1 MSAVRLIYELAMQ
14 NHNKNTKKAAQ
25 QTVIDRLERL
35 HPHKTLLYLAI
46 FGSCL
51 LFGFLITAYAMKTDD
66 HTFIDFHFPK
76 AFIVS
81 LVLLLLSSFSISKAL
96 GAFRNDDMIALK
108 QSLGITLLLGLA
120 FTMSQ
125 YVGWYELNRS
135 KIYLSGE
142 VSGSYLYIIS
152 GLHVLHLAAGLVF
165 LTATYTR
172 VSNIS
177 RDQVKRLI
185 MVTNPY
191 ERTKLEMLTVYWHFL
206 DVLWVALFFYF
217 LFSF

>member
-1 MSAVRLIYELAMQ
+1 MMQ
-14 NHNKNTKKAAQ
+14 NQDKNTKKAAQ

-51 LFGFLITAYAMKTDD
+51 LFGFLIAAYTLKTDAD
-66 HTFIDFHFPK
+66 TFIDFHFPK

-96 GAFRNDDMIALK
+96 TAFREDNMTSLKHAL
-108 QSLGITLLLGLA
+108 GATLVLGLA
-120 FTMSQ
+120 FTISQ
-125 YVGWYELNRS
+125 YVGWYELNQS
-135 KIYLSGE
+135 NIYLSGE
-142 VSGSYLYIIS
+142 VSGSYLYVIS

-165 LTATYTR
+165 LTMMYTQ
-172 VSNIS
+172 VSS
-177 RDQVKRLI
+177 VSCDPVRQLI

-191 ERTKLEMLTVYWHFL
+191 QRIKLEMLTVYWHFI
-206 DVLWVALFFYF
+206 DALWVVLFFYF

>member
-1 MSAVRLIYELAMQ
+1 MQ
-14 NHNKNTKKAAQ
+14 NQNKNTQKASPQ
-25 QTVIDRLERL
+25 NVMDRLEKL

-51 LFGFLITAYAMKTDD
+51 LFGFLITAYAVKTD
-66 HTFIDFHFPK
+66 HNTFINFRFPK
-76 AFIVS
+76 SFIVS
-81 LVLLLLSSFSISKAL
+81 LVLLLFSSFSISKAL
-96 GAFRNDDMIALK
+96 GAFRDDDMEALK
-108 QSLGITLLLGLA
+108 QSLGLTLLLGLG
-120 FTMSQ
+120 FTISQ
-125 YVGWYELNRS
+125 YVGWYELNQS

-165 LTATYTR
+165 LTVTYTH
-172 VSNIS
+172 VSNVS

-191 ERTKLEMLTVYWHFL
+191 QRIKLEMLTVYWHFV
-206 DVLWVALFFYF
+206 DILWVVLFFYF

>member
-1 MSAVRLIYELAMQ
+1 MQ
-14 NHNKNTKKAAQ
+14 NQNKNTKKAAQ
-25 QTVIDRLERL
+25 QNVIERLEQL

-51 LFGFLITAYAMKTDD
+51 LFGFLIVAYAVKTD
-66 HTFIDFHFPK
+66 HNTFIDFRFPK

-81 LVLLLLSSFSISKAL
+81 LVLLLFSSFTISKAL
-96 GAFRNDDMIALK
+96 GAFRDDDMKALK
-108 QSLGITLLLGLA
+108 QSLGLTLVLGLG
-120 FTMSQ
+120 FTISQ
-125 YVGWYELNRS
+125 YVGWYELNQS

-152 GLHVLHLAAGLVF
+152 GLHVIHLAAGLVF
-165 LTATYTR
+165 LTATYTQ
-172 VSNIS
+172 VSNVS

-191 ERTKLEMLTVYWHFL
+191 QRIKLEMLTAYWHFV
-206 DVLWVALFFYF
+206 DILWVVLFFYF

>member
-1 MSAVRLIYELAMQ
+1 MQ
-14 NHNKNTKKAAQ
+14 NHDKDTKKAAQ
-25 QTVIDRLERL
+25 QTVIGRLEKL

-51 LFGFLITAYAMKTDD
+51 LFGFLITAYALKTDD
-66 HTFIDFHFPK
+66 HTFINFRFPK
-76 AFIVS
+76 AFVVS

-96 GAFRNDDMIALK
+96 GAFRDDDIKALK
-108 QSLGITLLLGLA
+108 HSLGFTLLLGLA
-120 FTMSQ
+120 FTISQ
-125 YVGWYELNRS
+125 YVGWYELNQS

-142 VSGSYLYIIS
+142 VSGSYLYVIS

-165 LTATYTR
+165 LTAMYTQ
-172 VSNIS
+172 VSNVS

-191 ERTKLEMLTVYWHFL
+191 QRIKLEMLTVYWHFL
-206 DVLWVALFFYF
+206 DALWVVLFFYF

>member
-1 MSAVRLIYELAMQ
+1 MQ
-14 NHNKNTKKAAQ
+14 NQNRNTKKAAQ
-25 QTVIDRLERL
+25 QNVIERLEKL

-51 LFGFLITAYAMKTDD
+51 LFGFLITAYAMKTDYN
-66 HTFIDFHFPK
+66 TFIDFRFPK

-81 LVLLLLSSFSISKAL
+81 LVLLLFSSFSISKAL
-96 GAFRNDDMIALK
+96 GAFRDDDMKALK
-108 QSLGITLLLGLA
+108 QSLGLTLVLGLG
-120 FTMSQ
+120 FTISQ

-142 VSGSYLYIIS
+142 VSGSYLYLIS

-165 LTATYTR
+165 LTVTYTH
-172 VSNIS
+172 VSNVS

-191 ERTKLEMLTVYWHFL
+191 QRIKLEMLTAYWHFV
-206 DVLWVALFFYF
+206 DILWVVLFFYF